1 MLSKV
6 KSDYVRGTSES
17 DPQFLCDFTV
27 RFRTIFWFGT
37 FLQLKILKCQYNIDN
52 LESERCD
59 SKGKTKKRFLLYFSV
74 QPFESPSFWL
84 QDRRFKVFQLRE
96 CPKLAKIV
104 RRNALSHVHMMKFN
118 EWSSKTVTLNISLSE
133 SDLNFVCHDFT
144 FWNIMAQKIYFENSK
159 DFIKTFLGIFKI
171 NFLCHDFPKCEII
184 THTKMLGWWTQTDV
198 QDLYFRSSFT
208 MWKKII

>member
-1 MLSKV
+1 MNRNHYLWIPINSTSIFGTPLYTFRCFQKSNLTMFEGRRKV
-6 KSDYVRGTSES
+6 THNFCATLLYGSEL
-17 DPQFLCDFTV
+17 F
-27 RFRTIFWFGT
+27 FWFGT

-84 QDRRFKVFQLRE
+84 QDWRFKVFQLRE

-144 FWNIMAQKIYFENSK
+144 FWNIMAQKIYFENSM
-159 DFIKTFLGIFKI
+159 DFIRLSLEFSK
-171 NFLCHDFPKCEII
+171 
-184 THTKMLGWWTQTDV
+184 
-198 QDLYFRSSFT
+198 
-208 MWKKII
+208 